1 MAAKNATIGALRV
14 ELGLATAQFDKGLKD
29 AGNRLSHFAKAA
41 STAGAAVGTAMAG
54 AAVAMGVAVKGALDA
69 ADDLVKTA
77 SKVGVAV
84 DELSRLKHA
93 ADLSGVSME
102 GLSTALRKLS
112 QNLVTTAEGGS
123 SEAARAFQRL
133 GITVTDSAGQLKTA
147 DQVLS
152 EVAARF
158 AEMPD
163 GVQKTASAVA
173 IFGRSGTDLIP
184 MLNGGAEGLAAMKAE
199 ADALGIVI
207 DEKTAR
213 AAEQFNDNLTRLQ
226 RVADGVTNQLAA
238 RLAPGLAKVS
248 DVLVGAA
255 KDAKFM
261 DKVGLVLDATLRSLV
276 TSAIALA
283 ASFKLVGQTFQVIG
297 AAIYKAFTGDLVGA
311 WAALR
316 DGAAEGVAGVQ
327 TAVGQIKSLWSG
339 LGASA
344 GAAAAR
350 VQEAAYTPLEEGAT
364 RTAEAVKS
372 AADETGQALDALQR
386 DLDRIRDQV
395 LTPEER
401 RAKTIVAQ
409 VKKIQEGFAA
419 GKVDAQE
426 MHDLIAGLDGGLQR
440 MTLPLV
446 KDLKTLGSPEIQSAM
461 DALRERAELAA
472 EAFAAVSWAIGNIEY
487 ALRNGD
493 WAGAARGLIAVLNQM
508 KTAWASGDPS
518 QKLSAAGGA
527 FSAVGGAVGGNAGVG
542 LSAIGSGLGAAGA
555 AAGLGAGMALAG
567 PIGIAVGLAS
577 LVAGLGARNA
587 AKKAEAQRR
596 ALEEYNARMDQLAKK
611 RELEIRLM
619 EAQGRS
625 AEALAQRRADELA
638 AMDAES
644 RALQAQIYA
653 LEDKAE
659 LEARRADFDAAF
671 LTAAD
676 AIGPVMEEVAGELA
690 RLGYSG
696 ISTRDQFRDLVL
708 GLDQTSAAGAA
719 TYKALLE
726 LAPKFLQVA
735 DYIDLV
741 TAEANSKVEAA
752 KAELVAAYEREAGA
766 LRTVIDRFRAFSDTL
781 RRFRDSLFAGPSA
794 NLTPMAQYRA
804 TRMQFDATRRAAAL
818 GDERALEEL
827 PAVAQAYL
835 DAARA
840 VAPDAAA
847 YARDLAA
854 VRNATQAAE
863 QIAKGE
869 ADIAAAQLAAL
880 DAQVGQLVQ
889 LNAGMMSV
897 AEAIANLASAQAAAA
912 AAIASAVAQAVAVTS
927 IPPPPADTTP
937 KIWTPDSYAAANPD
951 VADWA
956 RTAVGQVGYDG
967 RTLQSVQDALAYHWK
982 HHGAMEGRGFAT
994 GGSFRVGG
1002 FGGTDS
1008 QFMPLMLTPGE
1019 MVNVRRPGQAWAGD
1033 EGLGREVADLRR
1045 ALEQVAVNTRKT
1057 ERWLDE
1063 FDRTGLYVRGAA
1075 PLEPVATQ
1083 VAA

>member
-158 AEMPD
+158 EAMPD

-184 MLNGGAEGLAAMKAE
+184 MLNAGAEGLAAMKAE

-207 DEKTAR
+207 SEETAR

-238 RLAPGLAKVS
+238 ELAP
-248 DVLVGAA
+248 
-255 KDAKFM
+255 
-261 DKVGLVLDATLRSLV
+261 
-276 TSAIALA
+276 ALA
-283 ASFKLVGQTFQVIG
+283 AVSDILVETAMDADLMRQVGIG
-297 AAIYKAFTGDLVGA
+297 LDRTLRGLVTGALALGAGLQFAGNAARGMNEAVGLALQGRFGEAAKAYMS
-311 WAALR
+311 R
-316 DGAAEGVAGVQ
+316 AE
-327 TAVGQIKSLWSG
+327 TAVSTIEQIRGQIDRLWANAGESS
-339 LGASA
+339 AA
-344 GAAAAR
+344 GARAVVDR
-350 VQEAAYTPLEEGAT
+350 GFTPLAAGARQT
-364 RTAEAVKS
+364 SAAVKS
-372 AADETGQALDALQR
+372 AADAAAEALAELQR
-386 DLDRIRDQV
+386 DLDRIRDKV
-395 LTPEER
+395 LSPEER
-401 RAKTIVAQ
+401 RAKAIAAD
-409 VKKIQEGFAA
+409 VKTVQQAFAA

-426 MHDLIAGLDGGLQR
+426 MHALIAGLDGGLQR

-446 KDLKTLGSPEIQSAM
+446 EDLKTLGSPEIQSAL
-461 DALRERAELAA
+461 DGLRDRAEMAA

-493 WAGAARGLIAVLNQM
+493 WAGAARGLIAVLDQM

-527 FSAVGGAVGGNAGVG
+527 FSAVGSAVGGNAGVG
-542 LSAIGSGLGAAGA
+542 LSGIGSGLGAAGA

-804 TRMQFDATRRAAAL
+804 TRMQFDATRRAAAQ

-835 DAARA
+835 EAARA

-869 ADIAAAQLAAL
+869 ADIAEAQLAAL

-982 HHGAMEGRGFAT
+982 HHGSMEGRGFAT
-994 GGSFRVGG
+994 GGSFKVGG

-1019 MVNVRRPGQAWAGD
+1019 MVNVRRPGQAWAGE

-1045 ALEQVAVNTRKT
+1045 AIERVAVNTRKT

-1063 FDRTGLYVRGAA
+1063 FDRTGLYVRGQA
-1075 PLEPVATQ
+1075 PLKPVATQ
-1083 VAA
+1083 EAA